1 MIQYI
6 QNQQDHH
13 RKKSFQEEFIEFLN
27 KYGIEYNE
35 IIYGNNGMSFRPFG
49 AYVFCYLQF
58 QGASP
63 PAIFLRP
70 FRSLDRD
77 MTEL

>member
-1 MIQYI
+1 MNKSSENAIIQYI
-6 QNQQDHH
+6 RSQQ
-13 RKKSFQEEFIEFLN
+13 E
-27 KYGIEYNE
+27 
-35 IIYGNNGMSFRPFG
+35 MSFRPFG

-77 MTEL
+77 MTGLIVFPRAGAGLQPA

>member
-1 MIQYI
+1 MA
-6 QNQQDHH
+6 
-13 RKKSFQEEFIEFLN
+13 LN
-27 KYGIEYNE
+27 TMK
-35 IIYGNNGMSFRPFG
+35 IIYGNKGRAFRPFG

-77 MTEL
+77 MTELIVLPRAGAGL